1 MTSIKEVVFGEEV
14 KSIDQSAL
22 EGCIGLT
29 SVTSLNTTPPV
40 IQSNTFSQET
50 YTTATLKVPVGCQTI
65 YWLHPYWE
73 NFGKI
78 EEIDTSGINNIIA
91 NEDNDAIEQIYT
103 IDGKPIDVIQRG
115 LNIIR
120 MKDGTTKKVWVK

>member
-1 MTSIKEVVFGEEV
+1 MTSIKEVVFGEGV
-14 KSIDQSAL
+14 TSIVDYAFSD
-22 EGCIGLT
+22 CTGLT

-40 IQSNTFSQET
+40 IQSNTFSEGT
-50 YTTATLKVPVGCQTI
+50 YSTATLKVPVGCQTI

-78 EEIDTSGINNIIA
+78 EEIDTSGIDGIIA
-91 NEDNDAIEQIYT
+91 NEDKDAIEQIYT
-103 IDGKPIDVIQRG
+103 IDGKSIDVMKRG

-120 MKDGTTKKVWVK
+120 MKDGTAKKVWVK